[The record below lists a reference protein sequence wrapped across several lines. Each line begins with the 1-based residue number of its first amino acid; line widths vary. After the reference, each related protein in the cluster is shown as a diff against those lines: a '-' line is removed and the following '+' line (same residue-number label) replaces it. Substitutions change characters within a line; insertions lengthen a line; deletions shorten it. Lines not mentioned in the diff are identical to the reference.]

1 MTDGIDWSHN
11 AARRKRQTEA
21 CKARRLAKMA
31 EDPGDEL
38 HGTETGYN
46 YGCRCDRCREAKSAG
61 VRRYRLRK
69 SAGDA
74 LAAAFL
80 VLDGDGG
87 PVLVCAREADAK
99 ACVEMIGAA
108 KEYRKVMAVM

>member
-1 MTDGIDWSHN
+1 MEKT
-11 AARRKRQTEA
+11 
-21 CKARRLAKMA
+21 RRLARMA
-31 EDPGDEL
+31 DDPDDEL
-38 HGTETGYN
+38 HGTPTGYN
-46 YGCRCDRCREAKSAG
+46 YGCRCDRCREAKAAS

-69 SAGDA
+69 RAGDA

-80 VLDGDGG
+80 VLDDQGG